1 VKASRAAEPQEGTES
16 GRSLRLMIRGGR
28 LRRSR
33 SLCAIRPA
41 ASPIR
46 PRVWLPRRPRLEQ
59 SPHEVGRRSR
69 ERHHAADID
78 DPTIVR
84 TPDHPEGVELRRE
97 AEGRHEL
104 PDRGIVAVVRCG

>member
-28 LRRSR
+28 LRRSW

-46 PRVWLPRRPRLEQ
+46 PRVWLPRRPRLEG
-59 SPHEVGRRSR
+59 SPHEVGRRFR
-69 ERHHAADID
+69 ERHHAAGSD

-84 TPDHPEGVELRRE
+84 PPDHSEGVQLRRE
-97 AEGRHEL
+97 AEGRHEVHD
-104 PDRGIVAVVRCG
+104 PGIVAVDRCG